1 MPVYVDVI
9 SRLDERAAAA
19 TAKQI
24 ERQFSTV
31 GVTVGKTTGNSL
43 TDAIDKATG
52 KAGAGLTTQ
61 FSGYGTQAGKSFGTS
76 FDSSVARSIPASG
89 GFNTAVNGYT
99 GVATKAG
106 TAAGRALGTAFTVAA
121 GGLIGAAGLTLFKG
135 FERYQSIDA
144 AKNRLENLNRTL
156 QGTGRAGLDVGAV
169 MDTVTKAVTDTPFA
183 LDQAF
188 SVATRAL
195 ASNTGDLQR
204 FMTVVTDAAGFA
216 GAGVDEIGNAFLK
229 VANTGKVSMEEI
241 GNELRNIPILP
252 WLQQQLGVTGGELQK
267 MISDGKVGLND
278 LMTAVENNASG
289 FAKASGDTIAGA
301 MQNMQTAV
309 ARIGANLLGAVF
321 GKPTEDGN
329 DLVDVLKTVRMRLDE
344 VNAWITA
351 NQGKIREVFLDA
363 VDVAKDLA
371 SAIGSV
377 LDYLDRVGIGVDDVV
392 QAFVAWKAIQ
402 GVSALTT
409 ALGGISA
416 TLSTDLP
423 GAADK
428 GAKGITAALSRVAV
442 PAWLTFLAMENGPE
456 IEQAIA
462 DSIPG
467 GNTFNNLPTTA
478 DAGKAARDWVDRNIF
493 GEGTPNPAA
502 DFGQQQLSPAGTRES
517 GGVPQFQPGQGG
529 PAGASAER
537 RGNQPFRFDTPS
549 GAAPAGNPILDP
561 TGSSASG
568 GPKLPDAPVVPYDTT
583 LPPGIPGM
591 PADPSVFSA
600 ESSFLDAR
608 HALAEKRAR
617 LTQLEASVDATDEDR
632 LNARNDVIAEERDF
646 QAAEMRMH
654 EARQNQLEKLTKQVD
669 GATSSLSQL
678 GAELDKDFG
687 ISKGLGGIVENF
699 VKAAGNILAAPFL
712 QALGLIE
719 NANPNEGS
727 GLVGMLA
734 ANGVFGS
741 QYTPGAL
748 QAMQQQGSTSG
759 YSYASSASSAPMGG
773 ALPGESA
780 REFAH
785 RARKPY
791 FEAQGLVVGD
801 HAADAH
807 GEHQNGALDIMVDSI
822 AEGNAVLQ
830 QVLSDP
836 NVYGAIFNNQAYG
849 YGQGIG
855 PRPYSGGNTGNPTQ
869 DHKDHVHAWY
879 KPGGKDNIQPLPGG
893 FGAAGYTATSGPV
906 PVNVVSAPG
915 IPGLSEQQ
923 WNAIAGAESGG
934 NWSINTGNGYSGGL
948 QFSPSTWSAYGGNQ
962 YAPEAWQATPQQQM
976 AVGNNVLAGQGPGA
990 WPATSAAHPEW
1001 FQPSGLAGVPSIP
1014 GGPMMPGV
1022 GMPQAAQFGAPT
1034 GPGVGGGIAYPSQ
1047 GGNSGNIMG
1056 GLALD
1061 GAMAATA
1068 GLDMMMPGAGA
1079 AAKIGIQLA
1088 NRTIGYAAQNAGIA
1102 ASGILETLSL
1112 GDNPKG
1118 SLGGGWI
1125 GKIAGGIAGAAPAL
1139 PNLAGGQKAPL
1150 PGGEGQQPGG
1160 GNVTNQ
1166 TVNVKNEKATEDQTG
1181 GVVAE
1186 HLAAMQAPAGR
1197 QP

>member
-1 MPVYVDVI
+1 MPVYVDVLA
-9 SRLDERAAAA
+9 RLDERAAAA

-43 TDAIDKATG
+43 TDAIDKATNR
-52 KAGAGLTTQ
+52 AGAGLTTQ
-61 FSGYGTQAGKSFGTS
+61 FSGYGTQAGKSFGSS

-106 TAAGRALGTAFTVAA
+106 TAAGRALGTAFTLAA

-309 ARIGANLLGAVF
+309 ARIGANLLGSVF

-537 RGNQPFRFDTPS
+537 RGNQPFRFDAPA

-561 TGSSASG
+561 TGSGAGSG
-568 GPKLPDAPVVPYDTT
+568 PRLPDAPVVPYDTT

-687 ISKGLGGIVENF
+687 ISKGFGGIVENF

-727 GLVGMLA
+727 GLMGIAA
-734 ANGVFGS
+734 ANGAFGQ
-741 QYTPGAL
+741 QYTPGYL
-748 QAMQQQGSTSG
+748 SAMQATTTAGAGGGVPGFSG
-759 YSYASSASSAPMGG
+759 GAAMGGNVGAMMALAQASSGNVKYAPASDLINGLADCSGSISDLVEVLNTGQTNSGRLFTTTNFASDAEAAKLGFLPGYMPGALNVGVNPYPGMSGHMAATLPNGVNFEGGGGTGGG
-773 ALPGESA
+773 AQYG
-780 REFAH
+780 
-785 RARKPY
+785 
-791 FEAQGLVVGD
+791 GN
-801 HAADAH
+801 AA
-807 GEHQNGALDIMVDSI
+807 GALDPQF
-822 AEGNAVLQ
+822 EKQ
-830 QVLSDP
+830 
-836 NVYGAIFNNQAYG
+836 YY
-849 YGQGIG
+849 
-855 PRPYSGGNTGNPTQ
+855 RPVGVS
-869 DHKDHVHAWY
+869 
-879 KPGGKDNIQPLPGG
+879 PGGVASPGLTIPQSPTYNTNPG
-893 FGAAGYTATSGPV
+893 LTPGWSGPV
-906 PVNVVSAPG
+906 
-915 IPGLSEQQ
+915 
-923 WNAIAGAESGG
+923 
-934 NWSINTGNGYSGGL
+934 T
-948 QFSPSTWSAYGGNQ
+948 
-962 YAPEAWQATPQQQM
+962 
-976 AVGNNVLAGQGPGA
+976 
-990 WPATSAAHPEW
+990 
-1001 FQPSGLAGVPSIP
+1001 
-1014 GGPMMPGV
+1014 
-1022 GMPQAAQFGAPT
+1022 GAPT
-1034 GPGVGGGIAYPSQ
+1034 GGGMYPGIGQPSAGIAAPQGAPIGGGIAYPSQ

-1150 PGGEGQQPGG
+1150 PGGEGQQPGAA
-1160 GNVTNQ
+1160 NNTTNI
-1166 TVNVKNEKATEDQTG
+1166 NVKNEKATEDQTG
-1181 GVVAE
+1181 KVIAE
-1186 HLAAMQAPAGR
+1186 HQAAMQAPPGR